1 VRPVT
6 LWGLMTDEEDW
17 IEADAERVA
26 EALARPE
33 TQRELYELLGGQP
46 DPGREREKL
55 ARELSRMR
63 LEWRS
68 RRPSKP

>member
-1 VRPVT
+1 
-6 LWGLMTDEEDW
+6 MTDEEAW
-17 IEADAERVA
+17 VEANAERVE

-33 TQRELYELLGGQP
+33 IQQELYELLGGQP
-46 DPGREREKL
+46 DPERERDKL

-68 RRPSKP
+68 RRPPKP